1 MQKNI
6 INHSFL
12 HDPKIATMLGGGGSK
27 STESKDSQALPHVKK
42 QISYLAVYEHP

>member
-12 HDPKIATMLGGGGSK
+12 HDPKIATMLGGGGS
-27 STESKDSQALPHVKK
+27 ESKDSQALPHVKK